1 MSSVSCGDYCLH
13 LPHNLRRMYIHQ
25 LKQWPNF
32 VWDMEEISPRL
43 TEVRFKQGKLLGYME
58 HLGFELQ
65 SEAVLQILTKDPS
78 GGRSTSYSFVV

>member
-1 MSSVSCGDYCLH
+1 
-13 LPHNLRRMYIHQ
+13 
-25 LKQWPNF
+25 
-32 VWDMEEISPRL
+32 MEEISPPL
-43 TEVRFKQGKLLGYME
+43 TEVRFKQGKLQGYME